1 MSYNISN
8 TSGSVRIVILD
19 GTVNSTTD
27 LTLVGKNYPNYGTAQ
42 NENYLYLLENFAN
55 TTAPIK
61 PIAGELWFNTTSTS
75 LKMNMYDG
83 INWKSLA
90 TNYITTPSNSTAPS
104 NPTVGDLWYDQT
116 LNQLKIYNGTTYT
129 LVGPQS
135 VSGFGSTQMQSTSV
149 NGHAI
154 QEGYA
159 NGNLVFTVS
168 SDADFTPS
176 PAISGFPT
184 ISQGITVNSNYKI
197 NATVSNALTLNGHPS
212 TDFILASGA
221 SFQSIVN
228 FSSAGIAI
236 GTTQIGLSLYSD
248 SNNTGTIQNPNSPNL
263 TFQTSAGTAVNI
275 IGQNT
280 LPGAATSTL
289 GTQSNPWYN
298 VYSNT
303 FTGIATQATAL
314 NIGGLAYYPTT
325 SATYNSVVIRDNNT
339 NINSTTFTGNLVGNV
354 SGNAATSSK
363 WSAPITISLAGAVSG
378 SVSVDGTA
386 NVTMSTTFDLA
397 AVPTGLIS
405 QWFGNTNTVPSGW
418 QLCDGTNG
426 TPDLT
431 SDYQTIS
438 GGTLY
443 YIMKL

>member
-1 MSYNISN
+1 
-8 TSGSVRIVILD
+8 
-19 GTVNSTTD
+19 
-27 LTLVGKNYPNYGTAQ
+27 
-42 NENYLYLLENFAN
+42 
-55 TTAPIK
+55 
-61 PIAGELWFNTTSTS
+61 
-75 LKMNMYDG
+75 MYDG